1 MLIVTARIPRRRL
14 MAGGVSVL
22 CCCLVLVVALV
33 LSLNGGAVPTS
44 ASVSGMKDNSARV
57 TYLQQRGWT
66 VGDQAVSTQELLIPD
81 TLDESY
87 DSYQTLQRQQGF
99 DLENYCG
106 QRVQRYVYPIS
117 NHPTGRSDVQAVL
130 LVCDGTLIGDTF
142 RPLTAALSAPWT
154 SPPHRRPRLPRRPLC
169 RLLLPL
175 LLPPPPSRRKWACG
189 VPQTH
194 FAVSFSFSSC
204 ARSGVDRSSQ
214 CCWHQRRA

>member
-44 ASVSGMKDNSARV
+44 ASVSGMEDNSARV

-130 LVCDGTLIGDTF
+130 LVCDGTLIGGHIQ
-142 RPLTAALSAPWT
+142 AADGSFVSTLDFPAASASPSAT
-154 SPPHRRPRLPRRPLC
+154 SSPA
-169 RLLLPL
+169 
-175 LLPPPPSRRKWACG
+175 PSAT
-189 VPQTH
+189 PSPAPSPAASATI
-194 FAVSFSFSSC
+194 
-204 ARSGVDRSSQ
+204 
-214 CCWHQRRA
+214 